1 MASHRKPRPGGTQ
14 AAGLPAPALATAAL
28 TSVAVLAQ
36 PADAPPVPGHMRP
49 TAEEVERKIEDLYR
63 HAESAAEAMTSGT
76 GRERTG
82 RGELAGRGERTR
94 SGERTGRGETGRG
107 ERAGR
112 EPVGRGELVGP
123 GAPVWPEEPV
133 RLGEPMGR
141 RGESVGRAQWA
152 WAAGRAD
159 GVESAGLAE
168 GGEWPAGRAQRT
180 GPPEPT
186 GRTERAGTAE
196 RTAWAAWEGRVNG
209 AGPTRPTEPAGIPP
223 GQADSLQRLREE
235 VARRARHRSIPA
247 LRALTAQH
255 GTVPAQHATSQP
267 GSGTVPAQRGTA
279 QPGYGTV
286 PAQRGTAQPGYGSSQ
301 PGSGTV
307 PAQHATS
314 QPGSGTVPAQRGTAQ
329 PGYGSSQPGSG
340 TVPAQ
345 RGTGQPGYGTGQPGN
360 GVRQPAR
367 GTDQPRHG
375 TDQPASGTGQPGHST
390 GRPAGNV
397 GLTTP
402 PRPDPAATAP
412 TRGAATPPATRYT
425 AHPRPADDQGAAV
438 SAGPRAA
445 KAAVRKKL
453 ALARVLLSQRSAPA
467 AATPS
472 GAYPTKASKALAF
485 ARAQLGKP
493 CVWGAAGPGSYDC
506 AGLTRAAWKSAG
518 VTLPRTA
525 AEQAGVGTP
534 VPPAE
539 ARPGDLVFF
548 HDDAGHVGLCTG
560 DGMVIHAPRPGA
572 YVREE
577 PVSALGET
585 AVHSVVRPG

>member
-209 AGPTRPTEPAGIPP
+209 AGPTRPTEPAGIPS

-279 QPGYGTV
+279 QPGYG
-286 PAQRGTAQPGYGSSQ
+286 S
-301 PGSGTV
+301 
-307 PAQHATS
+307 S

-360 GVRQPAR
+360 VVRQPAR

-375 TDQPASGTGQPGHST
+375 TDQSASGTGQPGHST
-390 GRPAGNV
+390 GRSAGNV
-397 GLTTP
+397 GQTTP

>member
-36 PADAPPVPGHMRP
+36 PTDAPPVPGHMRP

-107 ERAGR
+107 ELAGR

-209 AGPTRPTEPAGIPP
+209 AGPTRPTEPAGIPS

-267 GSGTVPAQRGTA
+267 GSGTVPAQRGT
-279 QPGYGTV
+279 
-286 PAQRGTAQPGYGSSQ
+286 
-301 PGSGTV
+301 
-307 PAQHATS
+307 
-314 QPGSGTVPAQRGTAQ
+314 
-329 PGYGSSQPGSG
+329 
-340 TVPAQ
+340 
-345 RGTGQPGYGTGQPGN
+345 GQPGYGTGQPGN
-360 GVRQPAR
+360 VVRQPAR

-375 TDQPASGTGQPGHST
+375 TDQSASGTGQPGHST
-390 GRPAGNV
+390 GLSAGNV